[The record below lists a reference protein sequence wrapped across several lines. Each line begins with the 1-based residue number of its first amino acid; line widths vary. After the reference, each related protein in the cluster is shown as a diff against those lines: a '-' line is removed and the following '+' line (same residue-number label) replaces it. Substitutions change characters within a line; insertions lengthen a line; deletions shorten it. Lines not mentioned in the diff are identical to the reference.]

1 MSTSDNR
8 PKHKINGESRRD
20 GAPLISVVWGSGSS
34 TLFCRP
40 PPAPLPDDSFDA
52 VGAMVRAVVLL
63 LPTLLV
69 GGATTL
75 DVLLEGDVVPADRLE
90 YAQAPVF
97 LDSADL
103 AADEKDEDVPA
114 VVVPEQAGNVPRPD
128 PEPQPRRHAGVNG

>member
-1 MSTSDNR
+1 
-8 PKHKINGESRRD
+8 
-20 GAPLISVVWGSGSS
+20 
-34 TLFCRP
+34 
-40 PPAPLPDDSFDA
+40 
-52 VGAMVRAVVLL
+52 MVRAVVLL

-75 DVLLEGDVVPADRLE
+75 DVLLEGEVVPADRLE